1 MYHLVYISSADQSLE
16 QATLQRILEKS
27 VKKNAELGIT
37 GVLLYNGLNF
47 LQVLEGPEEAVK
59 AQYAQIVDDSN
70 HHGIITILAE
80 SITRRSFSDWSMRL
94 KIVPCEATSIP
105 SWAPVHDDLISNLP
119 DTLADNVLIIL
130 KSFNTLRG

>member
-1 MYHLVYISSADQSLE
+1 MYHLVYISSADLSLK
-16 QATLQRILEKS
+16 QATLKRILEKS
-27 VKKNAELGIT
+27 MKRNAELGIT

-47 LQVLEGPEEAVK
+47 LQVLEGDEDAVK
-59 AQYAQIVDDSN
+59 AQYARIVDDPN

-80 SITRRSFSDWSMRL
+80 PITRRSFAEWSMRM
-94 KIVPCEATSIP
+94 KVVPCDATTAP
-105 SWAPVHDDLISNLP
+105 SWAPVHDDLMSNLP